1 LGKFN
6 EKADLG
12 IFIGYSLTSHAY
24 RIYNKRLMTVE
35 ESIHVVFDEVDHRN
49 IQIPKTS
56 AEEDEQSINLEK
68 LEICAEKQLVDSQK
82 QPIEILQQRELR
94 KEWRIPRDL
103 LVENIIG
110 QIKEGVSTRSSI
122 PNFCRHTTFVSQ
134 IEPKSIE
141 EALKDEKRVEAM
153 HEELNQF
160 ARNEVWFLVP
170 RTDEMNIIGS
180 KWVFRNKLDED
191 GVITRNKAR
200 LVAKGYNQEE
210 GIDYGE
216 TFAPVARLEAVRLLL
231 EFACMSGF
239 KLFQMD
245 VKSAFLNGYINEEV
259 YVDQAP
265 SFEDHKY
272 PNHIFKLKKAL
283 YGLKQAPRH

>member
-1 LGKFN
+1 
-6 EKADLG
+6 
-12 IFIGYSLTSHAY
+12 
-24 RIYNKRLMTVE
+24 MTEE
-35 ESIHVVFDEVDHRN
+35 ESVHVVFDEVDRRN

-56 AEEDEQSINLEK
+56 AEEDEQSISLEK
-68 LEICAEKQLVDSQK
+68 LEICAEKQPVDSQK
-82 QPIEILQQRELR
+82 QPIEILQQSDLP

-103 LVENIIG
+103 LVQNIIG
-110 QIKEGVSTRSSI
+110 QIKEDVSTRSSI
-122 PNFCRHTTFVSQ
+122 SNFCKHTTFVSQ
-134 IEPKSIE
+134 IESKSVD
-141 EALKDEKRVEAM
+141 EALNDEKWVEVM

-170 RTDEMNIIGS
+170 RTAEMNIIGS
-180 KWVFRNKLDED
+180 KWVFINKLDED

-231 EFACMSGF
+231 AFACMSGF

-259 YVDQAP
+259 YVDQP
-265 SFEDHKY
+265 LG
-272 PNHIFKLKKAL
+272 FKIISIPTMSSSWRKLCMDWSKLQGSGMK
-283 YGLKQAPRH
+283 GLATFCYLMVMKGEW